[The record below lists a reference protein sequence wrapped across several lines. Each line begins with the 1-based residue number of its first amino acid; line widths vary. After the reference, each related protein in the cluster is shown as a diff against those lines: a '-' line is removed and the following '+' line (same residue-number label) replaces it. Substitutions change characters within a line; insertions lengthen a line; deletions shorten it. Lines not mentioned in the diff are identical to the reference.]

1 MNTNSE
7 ENKVEVNN
15 IENSKEN
22 KFKTK
27 AKGVVTKLKT
37 DNKFRIKFILTIICI
52 CILIFAYFIFL
63 HNRNLFGVA
72 AKVGNV
78 EISEQKV
85 TDAVNKFRQDNN
97 LEDTDKWNSY
107 LDENDQLS
115 SNIRLKQL
123 DSLIESEVVNQVS
136 VSENITVDDD
146 AINKQVA
153 IMKKN
158 LGSDENFNKYLEN
171 NNISYSGYV
180 ESLRM
185 YMVKQKTKR
194 YMSDTTD
201 ITDSLK
207 SSFYNSYK
215 DQLNSGKGYY
225 KLVFSSSEQTDAN
238 NVLSQLKSGNTTL
251 KDEATKLSKKDTS
264 SSQKTYPTYS
274 FIENNSQII
283 KDTLANLQNGQ
294 ISDLVV
300 DGDKIYILGVVDQIN
315 SENISSF
322 DDLSSYTQE
331 NIILYLRDSYQN
343 ELYKKELQNWMN
355 KIGVIKYDMPFNC
368 PYKRNVFWIN

>member
-194 YMSDTTD
+194 YMSDATD

-238 NVLSQLKSGNTTL
+238 NVLNQLKSGNTTL

>member
-37 DNKFRIKFILTIICI
+37 DNKFRIKFILAIICI

-194 YMSDTTD
+194 YMSDATD

-238 NVLSQLKSGNTTL
+238 NVLNQLKSGNTTL

-274 FIENNSQII
+274 FIENSQII

>member
-37 DNKFRIKFILTIICI
+37 DKKFRIKFILTIICI

-225 KLVFSSSEQTDAN
+225 KLVFSSSEQIDAN